1 MDPGLPGHAWRWQS
15 LPVTESLPDCSW
27 QQARERAGHFVREL
41 TPVEASLEESVGAV
55 LADPL
60 LALSDLPAFDTS
72 LFDGWAI
79 AGPGP
84 WRARTAARKDL
95 LAGLEYHES
104 TTSRRLLDGQA
115 TPVTYGEALGSGV
128 TGVVPDSRCRLDG
141 DLLKLIDTPV
151 SHQSVEPGAGVRPRA
166 SDAALGTVLLD
177 AGERVTPA
185 VAALAATAGH
195 DVLRIFPMP
204 TVGLIR
210 IGSGFLDRGV
220 ARSGLT
226 RDAVSPALPGWIAG
240 FNARCQPPRWVTG
253 TDAELIE
260 TIDDVISDIVLTS
273 GPASGSAIRRVLN
286 GMRADILVD
295 GVACNPGDSMLMAQL
310 QDGRP
315 LIHCGDIPAD
325 AIASLLT
332 LLSPILAN
340 LTGMPDPARRSRM
353 NVTVYGDRRR
363 TTLIPVRPVGE
374 RGQEVDLV
382 RPGGPGGLFALA
394 RATAMAIIPPGGTRT
409 NEPVTILPLP

>member
-1 MDPGLPGHAWRWQS
+1 MRVSED
-15 LPVTESLPDCSW
+15 LPDCDW
-27 QQARERAGHFVREL
+27 FAARARAGEFVREL

-55 LADPL
+55 LAAPL
-60 LALSDLPAFDTS
+60 TALSDMPAYDTS

-84 WRARTAARKDL
+84 WRIRTANRKDL
-95 LAGLEYHES
+95 FAGLEYHES
-104 TTSRRLLDGQA
+104 TTSRQLLDGQA
-115 TPVTYGEALGSGV
+115 TPVTYGEALGQGV
-128 TGVVPDSRCRLDG
+128 TGIVPNSRGRLDG

-151 SHQSVEPGAGVRPRA
+151 SNQSIDPGSGVRPRA
-166 SDAALGTVLLD
+166 SDASIGSVLLE

-204 TVGLIR
+204 AVALIR
-210 IGSGFLDRGV
+210 IGAEFLDRGV
-220 ARSGLT
+220 SRSGMT

-240 FNARCQPPRWVTG
+240 FSARCQPPRWVTG
-253 TDAELIE
+253 SDAELIE
-260 TIDDVISDIVLTS
+260 TIDDVISDIVITS
-273 GPASGSAIRRVLN
+273 GPASGAAIRRVLA

-295 GVACNPGDSMLMAQL
+295 GVACNPGSSMLMAQL

-353 NVTVYGDRRR
+353 SVTVFGDRRR
-363 TTLIPVRPVGE
+363 TTLIPVRPVGD

-394 RATAMAIIPPGGTRT
+394 RASAMAIIPPGGVRT
-409 NEPVTILPLP
+409 NETVTILPMP